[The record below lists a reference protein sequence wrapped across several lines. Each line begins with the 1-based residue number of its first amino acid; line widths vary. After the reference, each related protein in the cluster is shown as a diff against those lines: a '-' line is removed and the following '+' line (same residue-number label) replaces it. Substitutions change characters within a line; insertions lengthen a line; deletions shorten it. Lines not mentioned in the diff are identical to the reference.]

1 VSILFCIQLRG
12 FQIGSNNSIG
22 FPDGSLSVQQ
32 ISNIVAPLCVT
43 AVKGMKR
50 INQIFLFIYSVFATI
65 VLILALLFYLK
76 DRNATKAFDVISAQQ
91 IKIVEPDGTLR
102 MIISNSKKLPGV
114 IVHGKEVEKVDRPQA
129 GMLFFNDEAS
139 ENGGLIFSGSKNE
152 KGEVINSG
160 VSLSFDRYG
169 GKQEV
174 NLIGVNDKDVKFAGL
189 AISDSRP
196 GEKFTPTRIW
206 VGRNDDGSSE
216 MALMDSSGRK
226 RIVLKVLQNG
236 VSSLNF
242 LDEKGNV
249 LNSFKPEEKR
259 H

>member
-1 VSILFCIQLRG
+1 
-12 FQIGSNNSIG
+12 
-22 FPDGSLSVQQ
+22 
-32 ISNIVAPLCVT
+32 
-43 AVKGMKR
+43 MKKLTET
-50 INQIFLFIYSVFATI
+50 FLFIYSIFASI
-65 VLILALLFYLK
+65 VLIVVLLFFLR
-76 DRNATKAFDVISAQQ
+76 DRNAPKNFDLIQAQQ
-91 IKIVEPDGTLR
+91 IRIVEPDGTLR

-139 ENGGLIFSGSKNE
+139 ENGGLIFSGSKNQN
-152 KGEVINSG
+152 GEVVNSG

-174 NLIGVNDKDVKFAGL
+174 NLIGVDDKDAKFAGL

-206 VGRNDDGSSE
+206 VGRNSDGSSE
-216 MALMDSSGRK
+216 MALMDSSGKK
-226 RIVLKVLQNG
+226 RIELKVLENG

-242 LDEKGNV
+242 LDEKGKV
-249 LNSFKPEEKR
+249 LKSLAPAITS